1 MTEIR
6 CCPLKVGKRLFC
18 QVDLSLKVST
28 ELCQVNTKTLFAQLD
43 HQVIMLVC
51 LAALLATMNVI
62 KNKQMVFA
70 ISTMLQ

>member
-1 MTEIR
+1 MTEIQ
-6 CCPLKVGKRLFC
+6 CCPLKAGKRLFY

-43 HQVIMLVC
+43 HQVIMLVY